1 MVEKPLANVI
11 KNKTQKTSSTKLKK
25 EMEEVDKL
33 FGKLQMH
40 CVGTFKV
47 QAAGDTQEAFLAQI
61 NNGTTDR
68 IVAIALGPVSGNKCV
83 MQPLSQVKWHSL
95 TVRSF
100 ASSEGVA
107 SVLKTL
113 GVPMENLPVS
123 QKLTAVNWGDAE
135 DYLLTAAK
143 SDKTSKTYTSNI
155 PYVVTLHS
163 TSKDNKYGNELE
175 TKIELIPA
183 LQTMNFTLVKK

>member
-1 MVEKPLANVI
+1 
-11 KNKTQKTSSTKLKK
+11 
-25 EMEEVDKL
+25 MEEVDKL

-40 CVGTFKV
+40 CVGTFQV
-47 QAAGDTQEAFLAQI
+47 QALGDTQEVFLAQI

-68 IVAIALGPVSGNKCV
+68 ILAVAMGPVSSNKCV
-83 MQPLSQVKWHSL
+83 IQPLSQVKWHSL

-100 ASSEGVA
+100 ASSEGIN
-107 SVLKTL
+107 SILKTL
-113 GVPMENLPVS
+113 KVSQADLPSS
-123 QKLTAVNWGDAE
+123 QKLGGVNWGDAD
-135 DYLLTAAK
+135 DYLLTAVK
-143 SDKTSKTYTSNI
+143 SDKSSKTYSSDV